1 MKKSIT
7 TVIAIMFTITAFSQ
21 FTNKGTVLLG
31 GSSNLGLSFLSEKF
45 KSSSGD
51 FQDGDK
57 ITSFNISPQVG
68 YFFINNFVM
77 GLSIDVESLKS
88 KNDNFDFEETSSFF
102 LAGPFARYYMDKFY
116 LEGTVG
122 LGSAKSESTFSEGEN
137 KNSLTGWSLGAGYAV
152 MLSDAV
158 ALEPQI
164 NYSSISAKD
173 DDFVNR
179 TGGLS
184 LNLSLFVYLAK

>member
-1 MKKSIT
+1 MKKSIVT
-7 TVIAIMFTITAFSQ
+7 IIAIMFTVTAFAQ
-21 FTNKGTVLLG
+21 FTNQGTFLLG

-45 KSSSGD
+45 KSGNGD

-68 YFFINNFVM
+68 YFFINNFAA
-77 GLSIDVESLKS
+77 GLSINVESIKN
-88 KNDNFDFEETSSFF
+88 KNDDFDYEETSSLF

-116 LEGTVG
+116 LEGMVG
-122 LGSAKSESTFSEGEN
+122 LGSSKSESSFSEGES
-137 KNSLTGWSLGAGYAV
+137 KNSLTGWSLGAGYAL

-164 NYSSISAKD
+164 NYSSLSAKD

-179 TGGLS
+179 TAGLS
-184 LNLSLFVYLAK
+184 INLSLFVYLSK